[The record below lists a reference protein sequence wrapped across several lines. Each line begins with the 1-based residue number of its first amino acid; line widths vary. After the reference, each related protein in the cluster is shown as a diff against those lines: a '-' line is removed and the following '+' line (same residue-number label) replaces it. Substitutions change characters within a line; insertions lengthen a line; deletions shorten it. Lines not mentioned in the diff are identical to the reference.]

1 MSFAFSRRSFL
12 KYTAVAAVAVAGAS
26 LFTGC
31 KVDTSDSYNAL
42 RTTPG
47 ELTVLQVTAAMG
59 KYVEASKSYTAPV
72 VTGTTIAFPFKIT
85 NGRAN
90 PIYVNPNNFKAT
102 VLNAKDEVIAKYT
115 AINGLTPDAPLCDT
129 NLKKGASVSGNVT
142 LTLSAALEPGQSIV
156 LTYCPDLQYNEYSLN
171 WKTTRAIFRPD
182 WFRAVFV
189 CPRFGKVSQF
199 FL

>member
-31 KVDTSDSYNAL
+31 KIDTSDSYNAL

-59 KYVEASKSYTAPV
+59 TYDEASKSYTAPDV
-72 VTGTTIAFPFKIT
+72 KGTTIVFPFKIT

-90 PIYVNPNNFKAT
+90 PIYVTPNNFKAT
-102 VLNAKDEVIAKYT
+102 VLDAEGKVIANAKYT
-115 AINGLTPDAPLCDT
+115 ASHGLTLDASLCDT
-129 NLKKGASVSGNVT
+129 NLKKDASVSGNVN
-142 LTLSAALEPGQSIV
+142 LTLDAALEPGQSIV

-171 WKTTRAIFRPD
+171 WKTTRPKD
-182 WFRAVFV
+182 
-189 CPRFGKVSQF
+189 
-199 FL
+199 

>member
-31 KVDTSDSYNAL
+31 KIDTSDSYNAL

-59 KYVEASKSYTAPV
+59 KYDEASKSYTAPDV
-72 VTGTTIAFPFKIT
+72 KGTTIVFPFKIT

-90 PIYVNPNNFKAT
+90 PIYVTPNNFKAT
-102 VLNAKDEVIAKYT
+102 VLDAEGKVILAKYT
-115 AINGLTPDAPLCDT
+115 ASNGLSLEPSLCDT
-129 NLKKGASVSGNVT
+129 NLKKDASVSGKVT
-142 LTLSAALEPGQSIV
+142 LTLAPDATLKAGQSIV

-171 WKTTRAIFRPD
+171 WKTTRPKD
-182 WFRAVFV
+182 
-189 CPRFGKVSQF
+189 
-199 FL
+199 

>member
-59 KYVEASKSYTAPV
+59 TYVEASKSYTGPN
-72 VTGTTIAFPFKIT
+72 VTGTTIVFPFKIT

-102 VLNAKDEVIAKYT
+102 VLNDKDEVIAKYT
-115 AINGLTPDAPLCDT
+115 AINGLTLDATLCDT
-129 NLKKGASVSGNVT
+129 NLKKDAFVSGKVT
-142 LTLSAALEPGQSIV
+142 LTLDAALEPGQSIV

-171 WKTTRAIFRPD
+171 WKTTRAKD
-182 WFRAVFV
+182 
-189 CPRFGKVSQF
+189 
-199 FL
+199 

>member
-31 KVDTSDSYNAL
+31 KIDTSDSYNVL
-42 RTTPG
+42 LTTPG

-59 KYVEASKSYTAPV
+59 KYVEASKSYTAPD

-85 NGRAN
+85 NGRSN
-90 PIYVNPNNFKAT
+90 PISVNPNNFKAT
-102 VLNAKDEVIAKYT
+102 VLDAENKVIAKYT
-115 AINGLTPDAPLCDT
+115 ASNGLTLDASLCDT
-129 NLKKGASVSGNVT
+129 NLKKDASVSGNVNVK
-142 LTLSAALEPGQSIV
+142 LPLDAALKPGQSIV

-171 WKTTRAIFRPD
+171 WKTTRAKD
-182 WFRAVFV
+182 
-189 CPRFGKVSQF
+189 
-199 FL
+199 

>member
-31 KVDTSDSYNAL
+31 KIDTSDSYNAL

-59 KYVEASKSYTAPV
+59 KYVEASKSYTAPD
-72 VTGTTIAFPFKIT
+72 VTRTTIAFPFKIT

-102 VLNAKDEVIAKYT
+102 VLDAEGKVIAKYKYT
-115 AINGLTPDAPLCDT
+115 ASHGLTLDASLCDT
-129 NLKKGASVSGNVT
+129 NLKKDASVSGNVN

-171 WKTTRAIFRPD
+171 WKTIRPKD
-182 WFRAVFV
+182 
-189 CPRFGKVSQF
+189 
-199 FL
+199 

>member
-31 KVDTSDSYNAL
+31 KIDTSDSYNAL

-59 KYVEASKSYTAPV
+59 TYDEASKSYTGPDG
-72 VTGTTIAFPFKIT
+72 VTGTTITFPFKIT

-102 VLNAKDEVIAKYT
+102 VLDAEGKVILAKYT
-115 AINGLTPDAPLCDT
+115 ASNGLSLEPSLCDT
-129 NLKKGASVSGNVT
+129 NLKKDASVSGNVN
-142 LTLSAALEPGQSIV
+142 LTLDAALEPGQSIV

-171 WKTTRAIFRPD
+171 WKTIRPKD
-182 WFRAVFV
+182 
-189 CPRFGKVSQF
+189 
-199 FL
+199 

>member
-59 KYVEASKSYTAPV
+59 NYVEASKSYTAPD
-72 VTGTTIAFPFKIT
+72 VTGTTIVFPFKIT

-115 AINGLTPDAPLCDT
+115 AINGLTLDATLCDT
-129 NLKKGASVSGNVT
+129 NLKKDASVSGNVT
-142 LTLSAALEPGQSIV
+142 LTLSTALEPDQSVV

-171 WKTTRAIFRPD
+171 WKTTRAKD
-182 WFRAVFV
+182 
-189 CPRFGKVSQF
+189 
-199 FL
+199 

>member
-31 KVDTSDSYNAL
+31 KIDTSDSYNAL

-59 KYVEASKSYTAPV
+59 TYVEASKSYTAPD
-72 VTGTTIAFPFKIT
+72 VTRTTTTIAFPFKIT
-85 NGRAN
+85 NGRSN

-102 VLNAKDEVIAKYT
+102 VLDAEGKVILAKYT
-115 AINGLTPDAPLCDT
+115 ASNGLTLDASLCDT
-129 NLKKGASVSGNVT
+129 NLKKGASVSGNINLKLDV
-142 LTLSAALEPGQSIV
+142 ALEPGQSVV

-171 WKTTRAIFRPD
+171 WKTTCAKD
-182 WFRAVFV
+182 
-189 CPRFGKVSQF
+189 
-199 FL
+199 

>member
-31 KVDTSDSYNAL
+31 KIDTSDSYNAL

-59 KYVEASKSYTAPV
+59 TYVEASKSYTGPDDV
-72 VTGTTIAFPFKIT
+72 KGTTIVFPFKIT

-102 VLNAKDEVIAKYT
+102 VLDAEGKVILAKYT
-115 AINGLTPDAPLCDT
+115 ASNGLSLEPSLCDT
-129 NLKKGASVSGNVT
+129 NLKKDASVSGNVN
-142 LTLSAALEPGQSIV
+142 LTLDAALEPGQSIV

-171 WKTTRAIFRPD
+171 WKTTRPKD
-182 WFRAVFV
+182 
-189 CPRFGKVSQF
+189 
-199 FL
+199 

>member
-31 KVDTSDSYNAL
+31 KIDTSDSYNAL

-59 KYVEASKSYTAPV
+59 TYVEASKSYTGPDDV
-72 VTGTTIAFPFKIT
+72 KGTTIVFPFKIT

-102 VLNAKDEVIAKYT
+102 VLDAEGKVIDKYKYT
-115 AINGLTPDAPLCDT
+115 ASHGLTLDASLCDT
-129 NLKKGASVSGNVT
+129 NLKKDASVSGNVT
-142 LTLSAALEPGQSIV
+142 VTLSAALEPGQSIV

-171 WKTTRAIFRPD
+171 WKTTRPKD
-182 WFRAVFV
+182 
-189 CPRFGKVSQF
+189 
-199 FL
+199 

>member
-31 KVDTSDSYNAL
+31 KIDTSDSYNAL

-59 KYVEASKSYTAPV
+59 TYVEASKSYTAPDV
-72 VTGTTIAFPFKIT
+72 KGTTIVFPFKIT

-102 VLNAKDEVIAKYT
+102 VLDAEGKVIAKYKYT
-115 AINGLTPDAPLCDT
+115 ASHGLSLEPSLCDT
-129 NLKKGASVSGNVT
+129 NLKKDASVSGNVKVT
-142 LTLSAALEPGQSIV
+142 LDAALEPGQSIV

-171 WKTTRAIFRPD
+171 WKTTRPKD
-182 WFRAVFV
+182 
-189 CPRFGKVSQF
+189 
-199 FL
+199 

>member
-12 KYTAVAAVAVAGAS
+12 KYTAVAAVAVAGSS

-31 KVDTSDSYNAL
+31 KIDTSDSYNAL

-59 KYVEASKSYTAPV
+59 TYVEASKSYTAPD

-102 VLNAKDEVIAKYT
+102 VLDAENKVIAKYT
-115 AINGLTPDAPLCDT
+115 AINGLSLEPSLCDT
-129 NLKKGASVSGNVT
+129 NLKKDASVSGNVK
-142 LTLSAALEPGQSIV
+142 LTLGAALEAGQSIV

-171 WKTTRAIFRPD
+171 WKTTRAE
-182 WFRAVFV
+182 
-189 CPRFGKVSQF
+189 G
-199 FL
+199 

>member
-31 KVDTSDSYNAL
+31 KIDTSDSYNAL

-59 KYVEASKSYTAPV
+59 TYVEASKSYTAPD
-72 VTGTTIAFPFKIT
+72 VTGTTIVFPFKIT

-102 VLNAKDEVIAKYT
+102 VLNDKDEVIAKYT
-115 AINGLTPDAPLCDT
+115 AVNNLSLDPLLCDT
-129 NLKKGASVSGNVT
+129 NLKKDASVSGDVK
-142 LTLSAALEPGQSIV
+142 LTLGAALEPGQSIV

-171 WKTTRAIFRPD
+171 WKTPRAKD
-182 WFRAVFV
+182 
-189 CPRFGKVSQF
+189 
-199 FL
+199 

>member
-31 KVDTSDSYNAL
+31 KIDTSDSYNAL

-59 KYVEASKSYTAPV
+59 KYDEASKSYTAPDV
-72 VTGTTIAFPFKIT
+72 KGTTIVFPFKIT

-90 PIYVNPNNFKAT
+90 PIYVTPNNFKAT
-102 VLNAKDEVIAKYT
+102 VLDAEGKVILAKYT
-115 AINGLTPDAPLCDT
+115 ASNGLSLEPSLCDT
-129 NLKKGASVSGNVT
+129 NLKKDASVSGHVN
-142 LTLSAALEPGQSIV
+142 LTLKPALEAGQSIV

-171 WKTTRAIFRPD
+171 WKTT
-182 WFRAVFV
+182 
-189 CPRFGKVSQF
+189 CPEG
-199 FL
+199 

>member
-31 KVDTSDSYNAL
+31 KIDTSDSYNAL
-42 RTTPG
+42 LTTPG

-59 KYVEASKSYTAPV
+59 TYVEASKSYTGPDN
-72 VTGTTIAFPFKIT
+72 VTGKTIVFPFKIT

-102 VLNAKDEVIAKYT
+102 VLNDKDEVIAKYT
-115 AINGLTPDAPLCDT
+115 AINGLTLDATLCDT
-129 NLKKGASVSGNVT
+129 NLKKDAFVSGKVT
-142 LTLSAALEPGQSIV
+142 LTLDAALEPGQSIV

-171 WKTTRAIFRPD
+171 WKTTRAKD
-182 WFRAVFV
+182 
-189 CPRFGKVSQF
+189 
-199 FL
+199 

>member
-31 KVDTSDSYNAL
+31 KIDTSDSYNAL

-59 KYVEASKSYTAPV
+59 YVEASKSYTAPDV
-72 VTGTTIAFPFKIT
+72 KGTTIVFPFKIT

-102 VLNAKDEVIAKYT
+102 VLDAEGKVILAKYT
-115 AINGLTPDAPLCDT
+115 ASNGLSLEPSLCDT
-129 NLKKGASVSGNVT
+129 NLKKDASVSGKVT
-142 LTLSAALEPGQSIV
+142 LTLSAALEPGQSVV

-171 WKTTRAIFRPD
+171 WKTTRAK
-182 WFRAVFV
+182 
-189 CPRFGKVSQF
+189 G
-199 FL
+199 

>member
-31 KVDTSDSYNAL
+31 KIDTSDSYNAL

-59 KYVEASKSYTAPV
+59 KYVEASKSYTAPD
-72 VTGTTIAFPFKIT
+72 VTGKTIAFPFKIT

-90 PIYVNPNNFKAT
+90 PIYVTPNNFKAT
-102 VLNAKDEVIAKYT
+102 VLDAEGKVIAKYT
-115 AINGLTPDAPLCDT
+115 ASNGLSLEPSLCDT
-129 NLKKGASVSGNVT
+129 NLKKDASVSGHVN
-142 LTLSAALEPGQSIV
+142 LTLDAALEPGQSIV
-156 LTYCPDLQYNEYSLN
+156 LTYCPDLQFNEYSLN
-171 WKTTRAIFRPD
+171 WKTIRPKD
-182 WFRAVFV
+182 
-189 CPRFGKVSQF
+189 
-199 FL
+199 

>member
-59 KYVEASKSYTAPV
+59 TYVEASKSYTGPN
-72 VTGTTIAFPFKIT
+72 VTGTTIVFPFKIT

-102 VLNAKDEVIAKYT
+102 VLNDKDEVIAKYT
-115 AINGLTPDAPLCDT
+115 AINGLSLDPRLCDT
-129 NLKKGASVSGNVT
+129 NLKKDASVSGDVK
-142 LTLSAALEPGQSIV
+142 LTLGAALEPGQSIV

-171 WKTTRAIFRPD
+171 WKTTRPKD
-182 WFRAVFV
+182 
-189 CPRFGKVSQF
+189 
-199 FL
+199 

>member
-59 KYVEASKSYTAPV
+59 TYVEASKSYTAPD

-115 AINGLTPDAPLCDT
+115 AINGLSLEPTLCDT
-129 NLKKGASVSGNVT
+129 NLKKDASVSGKVI
-142 LTLSAALEPGQSIV
+142 LTLKPALEPGQSVV

-171 WKTTRAIFRPD
+171 WKTTRAKD
-182 WFRAVFV
+182 
-189 CPRFGKVSQF
+189 
-199 FL
+199 

>member
-31 KVDTSDSYNAL
+31 KIDTSDSYNAL

-59 KYVEASKSYTAPV
+59 KYVEASKSYTAPDV
-72 VTGTTIAFPFKIT
+72 KGTIIAFPFKIT

-90 PIYVNPNNFKAT
+90 PIYVTPNNFKAT
-102 VLNAKDEVIAKYT
+102 VLDAEGKVIDKYKYT
-115 AINGLTPDAPLCDT
+115 ASHGLTLDASLCDT
-129 NLKKGASVSGNVT
+129 NLKKDASVSGNVN
-142 LTLSAALEPGQSIV
+142 LTLDAALEPGQSIV

-171 WKTTRAIFRPD
+171 WKTTRAK
-182 WFRAVFV
+182 
-189 CPRFGKVSQF
+189 G
-199 FL
+199 

>member
-31 KVDTSDSYNAL
+31 KIDTSDSYNVL
-42 RTTPG
+42 LTTPG

-59 KYVEASKSYTAPV
+59 TYVEASKSYTGPDD
-72 VTGTTIAFPFKIT
+72 VTGKTIVFPFKIT

-90 PIYVNPNNFKAT
+90 PIYVNPNNFKVT
-102 VLNAKDEVIAKYT
+102 VLDAENKVIAKYT
-115 AINGLTPDAPLCDT
+115 AINGLTLDATLCDT
-129 NLKKGASVSGNVT
+129 NLKKDASVSGNVT
-142 LTLSAALEPGQSIV
+142 LTLGAALEPGQSIV

-171 WKTTRAIFRPD
+171 WKTTRAK
-182 WFRAVFV
+182 
-189 CPRFGKVSQF
+189 G
-199 FL
+199 

>member
-31 KVDTSDSYNAL
+31 KIDTSDSYNAL

-59 KYVEASKSYTAPV
+59 TYVEASKSYTAPKV
-72 VTGTTIAFPFKIT
+72 TTGTRTIAFPFKIT

-102 VLNAKDEVIAKYT
+102 VLDAEGKVILAKYT
-115 AINGLTPDAPLCDT
+115 ASNGLTLDATLCDT
-129 NLKKGASVSGNVT
+129 NLKKDASVSGNVN
-142 LTLSAALEPGQSIV
+142 LTLDVALEPGQSIV

-171 WKTTRAIFRPD
+171 WKTTRPKD
-182 WFRAVFV
+182 
-189 CPRFGKVSQF
+189 
-199 FL
+199 

>member
-31 KVDTSDSYNAL
+31 KIDTSDSYNAL

-59 KYVEASKSYTAPV
+59 TYVEASKSYTGPV
-72 VTGTTIAFPFKIT
+72 VTGKTIAFPFKIT

-90 PIYVNPNNFKAT
+90 PIYVTPNNFKAT
-102 VLNAKDEVIAKYT
+102 VLDAEGKVIDKYKYT
-115 AINGLTPDAPLCDT
+115 ASHGLTLDASLCDT
-129 NLKKGASVSGNVT
+129 NLKKDASVSGNVN
-142 LTLSAALEPGQSIV
+142 LKLDAALEPGQSIV

-171 WKTTRAIFRPD
+171 WKTTRPKD
-182 WFRAVFV
+182 
-189 CPRFGKVSQF
+189 
-199 FL
+199 

>member
-59 KYVEASKSYTAPV
+59 TYVEASKSYTGPDN
-72 VTGTTIAFPFKIT
+72 VTGKTIIFPFKIT

-102 VLNAKDEVIAKYT
+102 VLNDKDEVIAKYT
-115 AINGLTPDAPLCDT
+115 AINGLSLDPRLCDT
-129 NLKKGASVSGNVT
+129 NLKKDASVSGNVT
-142 LTLSAALEPGQSIV
+142 LTLSAALEAGQSVV

-171 WKTTRAIFRPD
+171 WKTTRAKD
-182 WFRAVFV
+182 
-189 CPRFGKVSQF
+189 
-199 FL
+199 

>member
-31 KVDTSDSYNAL
+31 KIDTSDSYNAL

-59 KYVEASKSYTAPV
+59 TYVEASKSYTGPDDV
-72 VTGTTIAFPFKIT
+72 KGTTIVFPFKIT

-102 VLNAKDEVIAKYT
+102 VLDAEGKVILAKYT
-115 AINGLTPDAPLCDT
+115 ASNGLSLEPSLFDT
-129 NLKKGASVSGNVT
+129 NLKKDASVSGKVT

-171 WKTTRAIFRPD
+171 WKTTRPKD
-182 WFRAVFV
+182 
-189 CPRFGKVSQF
+189 
-199 FL
+199 

>member
-31 KVDTSDSYNAL
+31 KIDTSDSYNAL

-59 KYVEASKSYTAPV
+59 TYVEASKSYTAPDV
-72 VTGTTIAFPFKIT
+72 NGPTIAFPFKIT

-90 PIYVNPNNFKAT
+90 PIYVTPNNFKAT
-102 VLNAKDEVIAKYT
+102 VLDAEGKVIDKYKYT
-115 AINGLTPDAPLCDT
+115 ASHGLTLDASLCDT
-129 NLKKGASVSGNVT
+129 NLKKDASVSGNVT
-142 LTLSAALEPGQSIV
+142 VTLSAALEPGQSIV

-171 WKTTRAIFRPD
+171 WKTTRPKD
-182 WFRAVFV
+182 
-189 CPRFGKVSQF
+189 
-199 FL
+199 

>member
-12 KYTAVAAVAVAGAS
+12 KYTAVAAAAVAGAS

-31 KVDTSDSYNAL
+31 KIDTSDSYNAL

-59 KYVEASKSYTAPV
+59 TYVEASKSYTGPDD
-72 VTGTTIAFPFKIT
+72 VTGKTIAFPFKIT

-90 PIYVNPNNFKAT
+90 PIYVTPNNFKAT
-102 VLNAKDEVIAKYT
+102 VLDAEGKVIDNAKYT
-115 AINGLTPDAPLCDT
+115 ASHGLTLDASLCDT
-129 NLKKGASVSGNVT
+129 NLKKDASVSGNVT
-142 LTLSAALEPGQSIV
+142 VTLSAALEPGQSIV

-171 WKTTRAIFRPD
+171 WKTTRPKD
-182 WFRAVFV
+182 
-189 CPRFGKVSQF
+189 
-199 FL
+199 

>member
-31 KVDTSDSYNAL
+31 KIDTSDSYNAL
-42 RTTPG
+42 LTTPG

-59 KYVEASKSYTAPV
+59 TYVEASKSYTGPDN
-72 VTGTTIAFPFKIT
+72 VTGKTIVFPFKIT

-102 VLNAKDEVIAKYT
+102 VLNDKDEVIAKYT
-115 AINGLTPDAPLCDT
+115 AINGLTLDATLCDT

-142 LTLSAALEPGQSIV
+142 LTLSAALEPGQSVV

-171 WKTTRAIFRPD
+171 WKTTRAK
-182 WFRAVFV
+182 
-189 CPRFGKVSQF
+189 G
-199 FL
+199 

>member
-59 KYVEASKSYTAPV
+59 TYVEASKSYTAPD
-72 VTGTTIAFPFKIT
+72 VTGTTIVFPFKIT

-102 VLNAKDEVIAKYT
+102 VLNDKDEVIAKYT
-115 AINGLTPDAPLCDT
+115 AINGLSLDPLLCDT
-129 NLKKGASVSGNVT
+129 NLKKDASVSGNVT
-142 LTLSAALEPGQSIV
+142 LTLGAALEPGQSIV

-171 WKTTRAIFRPD
+171 WKTTRAKD
-182 WFRAVFV
+182 
-189 CPRFGKVSQF
+189 
-199 FL
+199 

>member
-59 KYVEASKSYTAPV
+59 TYVEASKSYTAPD
-72 VTGTTIAFPFKIT
+72 VTGTTIVFPFKIT

-102 VLNAKDEVIAKYT
+102 VLNDKDEVIAKYT
-115 AINGLTPDAPLCDT
+115 AINGLSLEPSLCDT
-129 NLKKGASVSGNVT
+129 NLKKDASVSGNVT
-142 LTLSAALEPGQSIV
+142 LTLDAALEPGQSVV

-171 WKTTRAIFRPD
+171 WKTTRAKD
-182 WFRAVFV
+182 
-189 CPRFGKVSQF
+189 
-199 FL
+199 

>member
-59 KYVEASKSYTAPV
+59 TYVEASKSYTAPD
-72 VTGTTIAFPFKIT
+72 VTGTTIVFPFKIT

-115 AINGLTPDAPLCDT
+115 AINGLSLEPSLCDT
-129 NLKKGASVSGNVT
+129 NLKKDASVSGNVT
-142 LTLSAALEPGQSIV
+142 LTLGAALEPGQSVV

-171 WKTTRAIFRPD
+171 WKTTRAKD
-182 WFRAVFV
+182 
-189 CPRFGKVSQF
+189 
-199 FL
+199 

>member
-31 KVDTSDSYNAL
+31 KIDTSDSYNAL

-59 KYVEASKSYTAPV
+59 TYVEASKSYTAPD
-72 VTGTTIAFPFKIT
+72 VTGMTIAFPFKIT

-102 VLNAKDEVIAKYT
+102 VLDAEGKVIANAKYT
-115 AINGLTPDAPLCDT
+115 ASHGLTLDASLCDT
-129 NLKKGASVSGNVT
+129 NLKKDASVSGNVN
-142 LTLSAALEPGQSIV
+142 LTLDVALKAGQSIV

-171 WKTTRAIFRPD
+171 WKTTCAE
-182 WFRAVFV
+182 
-189 CPRFGKVSQF
+189 G
-199 FL
+199 

>member
-31 KVDTSDSYNAL
+31 KIDTSDSYNAL

-59 KYVEASKSYTAPV
+59 KYVEASKSYTAPE
-72 VTGTTIAFPFKIT
+72 VTGTTIVFPFKIT

-102 VLNAKDEVIAKYT
+102 VLDAEGKVIAKYT
-115 AINGLTPDAPLCDT
+115 AVNNLAPDADLCDT
-129 NLKKGASVSGNVT
+129 NLKKDASVSGNIT
-142 LTLSAALEPGQSIV
+142 LTLGAALEPGQSVV

-171 WKTTRAIFRPD
+171 WKTTRPKD
-182 WFRAVFV
+182 
-189 CPRFGKVSQF
+189 
-199 FL
+199 

>member
-31 KVDTSDSYNAL
+31 KIDTSDSYNAL

-59 KYVEASKSYTAPV
+59 TYVEASKSYTGPK
-72 VTGTTIAFPFKIT
+72 VTTDTRTIAFPFKIT

-90 PIYVNPNNFKAT
+90 PIYVTPNNFKAT

-115 AINGLTPDAPLCDT
+115 ASNGLTLDPSLCDT
-129 NLKKGASVSGNVT
+129 NLKKDASVSGHVN
-142 LTLSAALEPGQSIV
+142 LTLKPALEAGQSIV

-171 WKTTRAIFRPD
+171 WKTT
-182 WFRAVFV
+182 
-189 CPRFGKVSQF
+189 CPEG
-199 FL
+199 

>member
-31 KVDTSDSYNAL
+31 KIDTSDSYNAL

-59 KYVEASKSYTAPV
+59 TYDEASKSYTGPDD

-90 PIYVNPNNFKAT
+90 PIYVTPNNFKAT
-102 VLNAKDEVIAKYT
+102 VLDAEGKVIAKYKYT
-115 AINGLTPDAPLCDT
+115 ASHGLTLDASLCDT
-129 NLKKGASVSGNVT
+129 NLKKDASVSGNVN
-142 LTLSAALEPGQSIV
+142 LTLDAALEPGQSIV

-171 WKTTRAIFRPD
+171 WKTTR
-182 WFRAVFV
+182 
-189 CPRFGKVSQF
+189 
-199 FL
+199 

>member
-31 KVDTSDSYNAL
+31 KIDTSDSYNAL

-59 KYVEASKSYTAPV
+59 YVEASKSYTAPDV
-72 VTGTTIAFPFKIT
+72 KGTTIVFPFKIT

-102 VLNAKDEVIAKYT
+102 VLDAEGKVILAKYT
-115 AINGLTPDAPLCDT
+115 ASNGLILDARLCDT
-129 NLKKGASVSGNVT
+129 NLKKDASVSGNVN
-142 LTLSAALEPGQSIV
+142 LTLDVALEPGQSIV

-171 WKTTRAIFRPD
+171 WKTTRAK
-182 WFRAVFV
+182 
-189 CPRFGKVSQF
+189 G
-199 FL
+199 

>member
-59 KYVEASKSYTAPV
+59 NYVEASKSYTAPD
-72 VTGTTIAFPFKIT
+72 VTGTTIVFPFKIT

-102 VLNAKDEVIAKYT
+102 VLDAENKVIAKYT
-115 AINGLTPDAPLCDT
+115 ASNGLTLDASLCDT
-129 NLKKGASVSGNVT
+129 NLKKDASVSGNVNVK
-142 LTLSAALEPGQSIV
+142 LPLDAALKPGQSIV

-171 WKTTRAIFRPD
+171 WKTTRAKD
-182 WFRAVFV
+182 
-189 CPRFGKVSQF
+189 
-199 FL
+199 